1 MSTFKAADIPAIHLS
16 PMHPDDLPSSPI
28 SQKDSYLASYHGE
41 PVEPKR
47 RRRVSLSSWSWER
60 AEHILWAAVPP
71 FFHLLSLVL
80 LVAAM
85 LVESPST
92 SFMTVKES
100 GGTGRLDYY
109 ILNSCAVTPG
119 TTERI
124 CTGRSTRVDFTS
136 SLAMISSSLPGLSA
150 VKLPFFSHQT
160 PSIFLSSI
168 VILLAALLIYIP
180 LWTLVYFPS
189 APLPGFLVRFYRYH
203 ARNLFY
209 LSGILSFVSFILT
222 VTIGV
227 GYKLFLMGFASDF
240 RTWYMY
246 AVYETGSTT
255 FAWTAEIGRA
265 FDLVWAAS
273 TFTALTVI
281 AVNISLH
288 NGLDEK
294 VEWPADEK
302 ASYPY

>member
-1 MSTFKAADIPAIHLS
+1 MSTLKTAAIAAIHLS
-16 PMHPDDLPSSPI
+16 PMHPDDLPTPI
-28 SQKDSYLASYHGE
+28 SQKDSYLSSYPGE
-41 PVEPKR
+41 PVEPKP
-47 RRRVSLSSWSWER
+47 RRRVRLLSWNWER
-60 AEHILWAAVPP
+60 VEHILWAAVPP
-71 FFHLLSLVL
+71 LFHVLSLVL
-80 LVAAM
+80 LVAAL

-92 SFMTVKES
+92 SFMTVKER
-100 GGTGRLDYY
+100 GGAGRLDYY

-124 CTGRSTRVDFTS
+124 CPSRSTMVNFVP

-150 VKLPFFSHQT
+150 AKLPFFSHQT
-160 PSIFLSSI
+160 PSIFLSS
-168 VILLAALLIYIP
+168 VVLLLAALIIYIP

-189 APLPGFLVRFYRYH
+189 ARLPGFLVRFYRYH

-209 LSGILSFVSFILT
+209 FSGILSFVSFILT

-240 RTWYMY
+240 NTWYMF
-246 AVYETGSTT
+246 AIFETGSTT
-255 FAWTAEIGRA
+255 LDWSAEIGSA

-281 AVNISLH
+281 SINIALH

-302 ASYPY
+302 ASCPY